1 MKILIFIDKLSSSP
15 TKDEEDTIIEAN
27 EVQSALIKLGHNVI
41 ISNFDFNL
49 NNNLEIINK
58 ENPNLIFNLVET
70 LEGSS
75 TLHIAPLLFEKKEIK
90 YTGGTSSSLFLTGDK
105 ILGKYFFK
113 NLSIKYPKFY
123 YKKSNRVSSSL
134 INKKVIIK
142 QIDQE
147 ASCGIDDNC
156 VTTFKNALEIK
167 AFIKENPNMFI
178 EEYIEGKEFNV
189 SVLSIDSKIVVLPI
203 AKMEFKNFPKDKPQ
217 ILNYKSKWDE
227 DSFEYKNT
235 NRTFNLKNE
244 DPTLIKKMQDISKKC
259 YIGLGSKGYLR
270 VDFRVDQ
277 NNIAYVLEVNINPC
291 ITHDSGFVAAANQ
304 YGISYEKLI
313 NYIINEEKNG

>member
-15 TKDEEDTIIEAN
+15 TKDEEDTLIEAN
-27 EVQSALIKLGHNVI
+27 EVKSALVKLGHNVI

-58 ENPNLIFNLVET
+58 ESPNLIFNLVET

-113 NLSIKYPKFY
+113 SLNIKYPKFY
-123 YKKSNRVSSSL
+123 YKKSNKVSSSL
-134 INKKVIIK
+134 INSKVIVK

-156 VTTFKNALEIK
+156 VTTFKNSTEIRT
-167 AFIKENPNMFI
+167 FIKKNPNMFI

-189 SVLSIDSKIVVLPI
+189 SVLSIDSKIIVLPI
-203 AKMEFKNFPKDKPQ
+203 AKMEFNNFPKDKPQ

-235 NRTFNLKNE
+235 NRTFNLINE
-244 DPTLIKKMQDISKKC
+244 DQALIKKMSDISKKC
-259 YIGLGSKGYLR
+259 YIGLGRKGYLR
-270 VDFRVDQ
+270 VDFRVDK

-313 NYIINEEKNG
+313 NYIINEEENG